1 MTAYSKS
8 SEHFQHLDRVAG
20 DRKGD
25 PLPLRIGF
33 LMDHPSPHM
42 VALLDAL
49 AERPDCAIE
58 VLYCNRKA
66 PGRGWG
72 APVGG
77 LPHRFISGVT
87 LLNNFRINPN
97 ILGIIKKTRADIWVI
112 NTCYTS
118 PTTLMAVGWLHQK
131 GIPWIYMNEP
141 PRPRHGAL
149 FAVKN
154 PLITYVLK
162 RAWGVIGT
170 GFKAESMYQELLSK
184 NKPTDTIPYY
194 IDLNSF
200 HKLSLPDPMGRQA
213 PIKFVT
219 SSQMI
224 RRKALDVL
232 LSACELLPPNGWQL
246 TLVGE
251 GPLRARFESEFLNRW
266 ERNQVRFLGQ
276 VPYLNRVSVFDGEHV
291 FVFPSR
297 WDGWGMVVP
306 EALAA
311 GLPVISTDQVIAAH
325 EFIQNGVN
333 GFLIPKEDPPA
344 LAEKM
349 RFFITHPEF
358 IPTMGSAAR
367 QSLIDYRPEIGA
379 ERLVTF
385 LSKILRYRESTSV
398 LARATFQG
406 QSQTWDT
413 LSVPRNWAP
422 RVKANAR
429 TYAKKGAIQLNLMI
443 NPRKRAHGNRIL
455 VYHLILPEDRGRF
468 KDHLKFLSD
477 HFMICSLADLRIASA
492 RDSNGGGYR
501 VAITFDDGFRVLTR
515 TCLETLQQFGVK
527 ATFFVPTG
535 FIELSRDP
543 ALAAKFSLR
552 AHHYNLPLEPMQPED
567 LKLLSDLNH
576 EVESHGLSHV
586 SLKNLTQ
593 TMAERELTL
602 SKSHIAYWTG
612 KKSVGFAYPY
622 GHVASALGHP
632 PEWVQTA
639 GYKYAVTL
647 KRGPVEKS
655 SHPFLLP
662 RDHAEGNWSWREL
675 SYFLLT

>member
-1 MTAYSKS
+1 MIAHPKS
-8 SEHFQHLDRVAG
+8 TKCLPYPGRIDE
-20 DRKGD
+20 D
-25 PLPLRIGF
+25 PRGNLLLLRIGL

-72 APVGG
+72 APLGH
-77 LPHRFISGVT
+77 LPYCFISGVT
-87 LLNNFRINPN
+87 LLNDFRINPN
-97 ILGIIKKTRADIWVI
+97 ILGTMKKIRADIWVI

-118 PTTLMAVGWLHQK
+118 PTTLMAIGWLHQK
-131 GIPWIYMNEP
+131 RIPWIYMNEP
-141 PRPRHGAL
+141 PRPRQGAL
-149 FAVKN
+149 SAAKN
-154 PLITYVLK
+154 PLIAYVLK

-170 GFKAESMYQELLSK
+170 GVKAEGMYQELLSK
-184 NKPTDTIPYY
+184 DKPTDTIPYY
-194 IDLNSF
+194 IDLNPF
-200 HKLSLPDPMGRQA
+200 YKLPPPDPMLRQA
-213 PIKFVT
+213 PVKFMT

-224 RRKALDVL
+224 RRKALDIL
-232 LSACELLPPNGWQL
+232 LNACKLLPPNGWKL

-251 GPLRARFESEFLNRW
+251 GPLRSKLESEFLNRW
-266 ERNQVRFLGQ
+266 NQDQVRFLGQ
-276 VPYLNRVSVFDGEHV
+276 VPYQDRASVFDGEHV

-311 GLPVISTDQVIAAH
+311 GRPVISSDHVISAY
-325 EFIQNGVN
+325 EFIQDGVN
-333 GFLIPKEDPPA
+333 GFIIPKEDPPA

-349 RFFITHPEF
+349 RYFITHPEF
-358 IPTMGSAAR
+358 IPSMGSAAR
-367 QSLIDYRPEIGA
+367 CSLVDYRPEIGA
-379 ERLVTF
+379 ERFVTF
-385 LSKILRYRESTSV
+385 LSKILTFRKPTPV
-398 LARATFQG
+398 PARPICQV
-406 QSQTWDT
+406 QSQTWDG
-413 LSVPRNWAP
+413 LSIPRDWAP
-422 RVKANAR
+422 WVRATAR
-429 TYAKKGAIQLNLMI
+429 GHAKKLAIHLNLKVS
-443 NPRKRAHGNRIL
+443 PRKRAHGNRIL
-455 VYHLILPEDRGRF
+455 VYHLVLPEDKDRF

-477 HFMICSLADLRIASA
+477 HFAICSLAELRLASI

-501 VAITFDDGFRVLTR
+501 VAITFDDGFRILTR

-535 FIELSRDP
+535 FIELSQDP
-543 ALAAKFSLR
+543 TQAAKFSLR
-552 AHHYNLPLEPMQPED
+552 SHHYNLPLEPMQPED
-567 LKLLSDLNH
+567 LKLLADLGH

-593 TMAERELTL
+593 PGAERELTL
-602 SKSHIAYWTG
+602 SKAHITYWTS
-612 KKSVGFAYPY
+612 KEPVGFAYPY
-622 GHVASALGHP
+622 GHVVSNLGYP
-632 PEWVQTA
+632 PEWVRNA

-647 KRGPVEKS
+647 RRGPVEKS

-675 SYFLLT
+675 SYFLLA